1 MPRVFSYERVSS
13 ALQAEQGRGLERQ
26 ATAADSWCAARVLQI
41 DDGLSDA
48 GISAFKGD
56 NVAKGAL
63 GKFLA
68 MAQAENLGDGPV
80 LLVKAIDRL
89 SRQEALDNLP
99 DVLLGL
105 VRAGVT
111 IVSLEDGQE
120 FSRAALERTEPNL

>member
-120 FSRAALERTEPNL
+120 FSRAALKRSEPNL